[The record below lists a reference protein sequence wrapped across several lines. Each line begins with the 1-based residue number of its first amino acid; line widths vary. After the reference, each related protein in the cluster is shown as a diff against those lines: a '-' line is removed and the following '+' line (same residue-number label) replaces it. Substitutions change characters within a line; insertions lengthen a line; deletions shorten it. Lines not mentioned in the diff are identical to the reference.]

1 MTASKYRAMLDRLGL
16 TQAGAARLL
25 QIGERTARRWAV
37 EGVEGTAVIV
47 LRLLDAGKITVK
59 DVESVHENR

>member
-1 MTASKYRAMLDRLGL
+1 MTANQYRLILSRLGL

-25 QIGERTARRWAV
+25 QIGERTARRWAQ

-47 LRLLDAGKITVK
+47 LRLLDTGKITTA
-59 DVESVHENR
+59 DVEKVNS

>member
-1 MTASKYRAMLDRLGL
+1 MTPNKYRAMLTRLGL

-47 LRLLDAGKITVK
+47 LRLLDAGKVTIK
-59 DVESVHENR
+59 DVESAHDQ